1 MLQCL
6 VYIVQ
11 NVTITTKSPNGH
23 VDLVLWLPKDR
34 YLSNL
39 TYFTNF
45 ATRTT
50 IQQSTFMERTMYCVL
65 FMVKNVTG

>member
-1 MLQCL
+1 M
-6 VYIVQ
+6 
-11 NVTITTKSPNGH
+11 TTKSPNGH

-50 IQQSTFMERTMYCVL
+50 IQQSTFMESYDYVL
-65 FMVKNVTG
+65 CSIYGEKCNWVIIYTQRMIS